1 MNEQAASAAIAQ
13 AREAKA
19 ERLFSSLL
27 ASSPTSSMPSLWET
41 ARDGDDDSFDA
52 HLCALVLHA
61 YYVGY
66 DAGYDEGE
74 AIANEPD
81 RNEGYE

>member
-1 MNEQAASAAIAQ
+1 MNEQATSAAIAE

-19 ERLFSSLL
+19 ERLFSALL

-41 ARDGDDDSFDA
+41 ARDGDDDTFDA

-61 YYVGY
+61 YDRGY
-66 DAGYDEGE
+66 DDGFAEGE